1 MMNAPAQAPDA
12 PPLPSQS
19 ALGGQSSIRLG
30 LRDGGDPFAFPS
42 TPTPQQRS
50 GNNRGAFQV
59 YTGEDGARVS
69 GNSWSELESRDSH
82 RKENHRSAISA
93 QGETLQQKIRTP
105 SVPKL
110 DVYVDE
116 VSTSQISPTYIHRHH
131 IQGVNAAP
139 KTPGKT
145 PSKELA
151 AKGSKLEALKRDPL
165 RNFQQ
170 QPLAPPPVPAP
181 ANLAP
186 LGSSSSKLPP
196 ASTSSKPFPNT
207 SLSAKNKLTSLP
219 AVKANE
225 RLEVDL
231 SLYTVADGTELNP
244 AEQRTV
250 RMGLLNKVWPAPPVH
265 LLLAAP
271 TVSASSNQDTS
282 GDLSTGNISG
292 RSVKHRETTASVNF
306 FGESTSQTSNTR
318 RSRASLTTNRD
329 PTVTINTK
337 EGLMDVYGFFNSP
350 TKSMKLEGI
359 EESVRKPPKTA
370 LRTIDFSENAGVP
383 PTPTPGTFKV
393 EDENAM
399 SVKKGG
405 ESYYIRWNVRIQM
418 ICLWA
423 VFKPLNENE
432 TPGPKSSDPMRTPG
446 LAFRPPPSGAPYI
459 TNCTIL
465 LLLCLHPFSW
475 SQQDTWDGQTR
486 ACGQTCDPRRRT
498 RTCFG
503 KPRDR

>member
-1 MMNAPAQAPDA
+1 MYDIGIARRAHPLQRLQARRRDFNIRMMNAPAQAPDA
-12 PPLPSQS
+12 SPLPSQS
-19 ALGGQSSIRLG
+19 ALGGQSSFRLG
-30 LRDGGDPFAFPS
+30 LRDGSDPFALPS
-42 TPTPQQRS
+42 TPAPQQRS

-59 YTGEDGARVS
+59 YTGEDGTRGY
-69 GNSWSELESRDSH
+69 GNSWPELESRDSH
-82 RKENHRSAISA
+82 RKENHRSAVSA
-93 QGETLQQKIRTP
+93 QGETLKQKTMVP
-105 SVPKL
+105 SGPKL

-116 VSTSQISPTYIHRHH
+116 VSTSQISPTYIHEHY
-131 IQGVNAAP
+131 IQGVDAAP
-139 KTPGKT
+139 KTPGRT

-151 AKGSKLEALKRDPL
+151 AKGSKIEALKWDPL

-181 ANLAP
+181 TNLAP
-186 LGSSSSKLPP
+186 LGSSSSNQPP
-196 ASTSSKPFPNT
+196 TSISSKPLPST
-207 SLSAKNKLTSLP
+207 SLSAKNKVTSLP

-231 SLYTVADGTELNP
+231 SLFTVADGTELNP

-250 RMGLLNKVWPAPPVH
+250 RMGLSNKVWPAPPVH

-282 GDLSTGNISG
+282 GVLSTGNLGGRSG
-292 RSVKHRETTASVNF
+292 RHREMTASVNF
-306 FGESTSQTSNTR
+306 SGEFTSHTSNTR

-359 EESVRKPPKTA
+359 EESVRKPPKAA
-370 LRTIDFSENAGVP
+370 LKTLDFSENAGVP

-405 ESYYIRWNVRIQM
+405 EY
-418 ICLWA
+418 
-423 VFKPLNENE
+423 
-432 TPGPKSSDPMRTPG
+432 
-446 LAFRPPPSGAPYI
+446 
-459 TNCTIL
+459 
-465 LLLCLHPFSW
+465 
-475 SQQDTWDGQTR
+475 
-486 ACGQTCDPRRRT
+486 
-498 RTCFG
+498 
-503 KPRDR
+503 